1 MPRILEA
8 DLERYCLDLLKGEGY
23 QHFPGD
29 SFDPDAV
36 IKGKRH
42 PRHLSA

>member
-1 MPRILEA
+1 MPRTLEA

-36 IKGKRH
+36 RGERTSFH
-42 PRHLSA
+42 DGP